1 MGHPPPLNP
10 HDFLTDC
17 ESPPVTHN
25 EGTDDD
31 RRTDDRREHH
41 APAELRAERL
51 DRLGLARAGGAERV
65 AAEPQR
71 ERVRQREVA
80 AVGERRLHEPLAE
93 VEVLEAVP
101 EEEEDHGGMVWWWG
115 WWWWSHTDDVA
126 PTSVFRGVTLRCV
139 TAE

>member
-1 MGHPPPLNP
+1 MPMTTMDGW
-10 HDFLTDC
+10 
-17 ESPPVTHN
+17 S
-25 EGTDDD
+25 
-31 RRTDDRREHH
+31 H

-101 EEEEDHGGMVWWWG
+101 VGMTWYIRIG
-115 WWWWSHTDDVA
+115 S
-126 PTSVFRGVTLRCV
+126 LNN
-139 TAE
+139 